1 MCISLIRRAGSA
13 ALPFSDDV
21 ALPGF
26 ERFLESLVVIYEMKQ
41 AKPCQTHFSGHK
53 GMIAHSGGA

>member
-1 MCISLIRRAGSA
+1 MGISLIGRAGSA

-21 ALPGF
+21 ALSGF
-26 ERFLESLVVIYEMKQ
+26 ERSFESLWIINEMKQ
-41 AKPCQTHFSGHK
+41 AEPCETHFSGHR